1 MRKRLVSSALAIVL
15 TVTSFTYLPVSS
27 YADPASPVANP
38 ITDPVPL
45 KSWYTKAATNWE
57 SEALP
62 LGNGYMGAMVFG
74 GVDKDQILI
83 NEKTLWSG
91 GPGANPDY
99 NGGHKDTAEQK
110 HALLQQARTELQDLM
125 TQFS

>member
-1 MRKRLVSSALAIVL
+1 MRKRLVSSTLAIVL

-45 KSWYTKAATNWE
+45 KSWYTKTATNWE

-62 LGNGYMGAMVFG
+62 LGNGYMGAMAIFAVNL
-74 GVDKDQILI
+74 KRILKF
-83 NEKTLWSG
+83 N
-91 GPGANPDY
+91 D
-99 NGGHKDTAEQK
+99 
-110 HALLQQARTELQDLM
+110 
-125 TQFS
+125 